1 METDIVFY
9 YNFGKTFIDSH
20 QLDNWYKDVKKLL
33 ATKEGKEILGFFVTA
48 LELYEDGSVYEIE
61 NIPFENLE
69 IKKKAEKLLYK
80 YGFGPQR
87 LKTLHKI
94 SEDEISR

>member
-33 ATKEGKEILGFFVTA
+33 ATKEGREILGFFVTA
-48 LELYEDGSVYEIE
+48 LYQLS
-61 NIPFENLE
+61 
-69 IKKKAEKLLYK
+69 
-80 YGFGPQR
+80 
-87 LKTLHKI
+87 
-94 SEDEISR
+94 S

>member
-33 ATKEGKEILGFFVTA
+33 ATKEGREILGFFVTA
-48 LELYEDGSVYEIE
+48 LELYEDGNVYEIE

-69 IKKKAEKLLYK
+69 IKRKAEKLLYNA
-80 YGFGPQR
+80 F
-87 LKTLHKI
+87 TI
-94 SEDEISR
+94 SDTKSHAGKLILDII